1 MTVNVFIINLLNGI
15 SFGSVLFLMASGL
28 SIVFGLM
35 GILNLSH
42 GALYMLGAYVGWTIA
57 VRYGLNFGLAVL
69 VGGFAAGAF
78 GLFIEQGF
86 LRRLYKQLNEQVL
99 LTFGFVYILT
109 NLCLW
114 IWGPLARPAFTA
126 HFLSGSF
133 PIGHWSYPIA
143 RAGIIITGLTLA
155 VGLWWL
161 QNRTRIGAI
170 VRAGMDDKEMTMG
183 LGVNLQRVSIVLFF
197 VGSFLAGFAGV
208 IGAQFLGVNLGFGIN
223 ILLLALV
230 VIVIGGM
237 GSVEGTLLGS
247 MVIGIIDAFGKALFP
262 GLAMF
267 LIYFVMIIV
276 LLLRPAGLLG
286 RMQKG

>member
-1 MTVNVFIINLLNGI
+1 MTLNVFIINLLNGI

-28 SIVFGLM
+28 SIIFGLM

-42 GALYMLGAYVGWTIA
+42 GALYMVGAYVGWTIA
-57 VRYGLNFGLAVL
+57 VKYGLNFGLAVL
-69 VGGFAAGAF
+69 AGGLTAGAF

-126 HFLSGSF
+126 DFLSGSF
-133 PIGHWSYPIA
+133 PIGNWSYPIA
-143 RAGIIITGLTLA
+143 RAGIIITGLILA

-161 QNRTRIGAI
+161 QNRTRVGAI

-183 LGVNLQRVSIVLFF
+183 LGVNLKRVSFVLFF

-208 IGAQFLGVNLGFGIN
+208 IGAQFLGVNLEFGIN

-276 LLLRPAGLLG
+276 LLVRPAGLLG
-286 RMQKG
+286 RMQKE

>member
-1 MTVNVFIINLLNGI
+1 MTLNVFVINLLNGI
-15 SFGSVLFLMASGL
+15 SFGSVLFLLASGL
-28 SIVFGLM
+28 SIIFGLM

-42 GALYMLGAYVGWTIA
+42 GALYMVGAYVGWTVA
-57 VRYGLNFGLAVL
+57 VKYGLNFGLAVL
-69 VGGFAAGAF
+69 AGGLTAGAL

-109 NLCLW
+109 NVSLW

-126 HFLSGSF
+126 GFLSGSF

-143 RAGIIITGLTLA
+143 RAGIIITGLILA

-161 QNRTRIGAI
+161 QNKTRMGAI

-183 LGVNLQRVSIVLFF
+183 LGVNLDRVSIVLFF
-197 VGSFLAGFAGV
+197 LGSFLAGFAGV

-237 GSVEGTLLGS
+237 GSVEGALLGS

-267 LIYFVMIIV
+267 LTYFVMIIV
-276 LLLRPAGLLG
+276 LLVRPAGLLG

>member
-1 MTVNVFIINLLNGI
+1 MTLNVFVINLLNGI
-15 SFGSVLFLMASGL
+15 SFGSVLFLLASGL
-28 SIVFGLM
+28 SIIFGLM

-42 GALYMLGAYVGWTIA
+42 GALYMVGAYVGWTVA
-57 VRYGLNFGLAVL
+57 VKYGLNFGLAVL
-69 VGGFAAGAF
+69 AGGLTAGAL

-126 HFLSGSF
+126 DFLSGSF

-143 RAGIIITGLTLA
+143 RAGIIITGLVLA

-161 QNRTRIGAI
+161 QNRTRVGAI

-183 LGVNLQRVSIVLFF
+183 LGVNLKKVSVVLFF

-208 IGAQFLGVNLGFGIN
+208 IGAQFLGVNLEFGVN

-276 LLLRPAGLLG
+276 LLVRPAGLLG
-286 RMQKG
+286 RMQKE

>member
-1 MTVNVFIINLLNGI
+1 MDVFVINLLNGI

-28 SIVFGLM
+28 SIIFGLM

-42 GALYMLGAYVGWTIA
+42 GALYMMGAYVGWTIA

-69 VGGFAAGAF
+69 AGGLTAGAV

-86 LRRLYKQLNEQVL
+86 LRHLYKQLNEQVL

-143 RAGIIITGLTLA
+143 RAGIIVTGLILA

-161 QNRTRIGAI
+161 QNKTRVGAI

-183 LGVNLQRVSIVLFF
+183 LGVNLERVSIILFF
-197 VGSFLAGFAGV
+197 LGSFLAGFAGV
-208 IGAQFLGVNLGFGIN
+208 IGAQFLGINLQFSIN

-247 MVIGIIDAFGKALFP
+247 MLIGIIEAFGKALFP
-262 GLAMF
+262 DIAMF
-267 LIYFVMIIV
+267 LIYLVMIIV
-276 LLLRPAGLLG
+276 LLVRPAGLLG
-286 RMQKG
+286 RIQKG